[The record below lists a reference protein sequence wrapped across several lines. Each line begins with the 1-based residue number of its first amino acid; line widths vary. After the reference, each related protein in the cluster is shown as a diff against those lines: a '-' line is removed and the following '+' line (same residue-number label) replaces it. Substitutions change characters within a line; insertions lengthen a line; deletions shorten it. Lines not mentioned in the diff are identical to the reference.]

1 MRRSGEEEADP
12 GQQKQMLKEEA
23 KENQLNSDTSCN
35 DTDVSTMEKLS
46 EEHPAEEQ
54 QTCMEGNGLNADSIP
69 QSITEAKDIIVCID
83 EPQEVAISAEDNVQE
98 TERRPE
104 GGDSEETSHLDL
116 EETESKSSD
125 EFRETCN
132 KVSEDQKTKQ
142 TDAEES
148 DLRNT
153 EQCPQKDVG
162 MGVMEVNVPQE
173 ATPAVSNTDSQQ
185 EPENTEEAENDEAEE
200 IAGKSQTTA
209 ASGKKKKKK
218 RRGKKKG
225 NQQKDKTE
233 QENGKTEKDVQL
245 AKSDNVSATEP
256 ETLKKSNT
264 EKEQQETEQVDT
276 AKAVEPT
283 EATSHS
289 DTVEEQ
295 RMDHVTN
302 ENDKEQLLEV
312 ETVEKIKEVAS
323 EETHSDTEVTVDH
336 VREEQNKEQ
345 HSGTEPVESVDSVTP
360 TETSAH
366 VETIIDLGAEPAKD
380 NEQTLETSPPE
391 DSASTS
397 DAVGST
403 DSTEST
409 NGLDKKC
416 TYSEDNA
423 ESGTIATNGDD
434 FQKESDI
441 VDCVEKRRAES
452 VDKMIPEC
460 TENNPE
466 PNSGENTDLPNSED
480 ILVDVS
486 ESTNK
491 SSEREDLTS
500 VPLPPADDLTDHLSS
515 SVSEPSSELRAADD
529 TGVEEETV
537 KDKKELEIETEQEC
551 VAHTAVSLS
560 RDGGESELEQDGA
573 QQEECTDLKEL
584 QPDSSSYEETSNSCT
599 SVSLMSN
606 TDVLET
612 EGNLLK
618 TEAQVETIDEVVS
631 QTEQTDDSNVSLETA
646 EVSTNDALNTPD
658 SPQDATG
665 AGSSAEQ
672 GLSTE
677 DAAVAEEPEQ
687 NLRYDQQEEMSP
699 PLTEQLSESNE
710 DKSEEGSPQPN
721 QKGSD
726 EGDDEDEEGQ
736 SFDFD
741 DMDVEAAVATELPK
755 NQDQVEAQEAVE
767 ISVCE
772 SNDVSSQPCES
783 NSEPEENTQDKPTES
798 RNNDGNH
805 VGALGE
811 ETDGVPQ
818 DKQDSLTHE
827 EAAADG
833 TNTLSICEVGVVA
846 EDINL
851 ATPVAVEEGLDAVKH
866 ELQSDDLDLPKS
878 TEPVAGNKEP
888 LQSGKD
894 VKKNGRKGKGKG
906 KEECKMS

>member
-35 DTDVSTMEKLS
+35 ETDVSTMEKLS

-54 QTCMEGNGLNADSIP
+54 QTCMEGNGTEENDLNADSIP
-69 QSITEAKDIIVCID
+69 QSITEAKDIIVCIA

-116 EETESKSSD
+116 EETESKSID

-153 EQCPQKDVG
+153 EQCPQKDAG
-162 MGVMEVNVPQE
+162 TGVMEVNVPQE

-200 IAGKSQTTA
+200 VAGKSQTTT

-245 AKSDNVSATEP
+245 AKRDNVSATEP
-256 ETLKKSNT
+256 ETLKESNT
-264 EKEQQETEQVDT
+264 IEKEQEKKETEQVDT

-283 EATSHS
+283 EATSHN
-289 DTVEEQ
+289 DTVKEQ

-302 ENDKEQLLEV
+302 EHDKEQILEA
-312 ETVEKIKEVAS
+312 EAVEKIKEVAS
-323 EETHSDTEVTVDH
+323 EETHSHTEITVDH
-336 VREEQNKEQ
+336 VGEEQNKEQ

-360 TETSAH
+360 TGTSAH
-366 VETIIDLGAEPAKD
+366 VDTIIDLGTEPAKD

-397 DAVGST
+397 DVVGST
-403 DSTEST
+403 ND
-409 NGLDKKC
+409 LDKKC
-416 TYSEDNA
+416 TYSADNP

-441 VDCVEKRRAES
+441 AECVEKRRAGS
-452 VDKMIPEC
+452 VNKMMPEC
-460 TENNPE
+460 TENNLE
-466 PNSGENTDLPNSED
+466 PNSDD

-486 ESTNK
+486 EPTNK

-500 VPLPPADDLTDHLSS
+500 VPLPPADDFTDHLSS
-515 SVSEPSSELRAADD
+515 SVSEPSSELPAAND
-529 TGVEEETV
+529 TGVEEETEMV
-537 KDKKELEIETEQEC
+537 KDEKELEIETEQEC
-551 VAHTAVSLS
+551 VALS
-560 RDGGESELEQDGA
+560 HDGGESELEQDGA

-584 QPDSSSYEETSNSCT
+584 EPDSSSYEETSKSCT
-599 SVSLMSN
+599 SVSLMNN
-606 TDVLET
+606 TDVLVT
-612 EGNLLK
+612 EESLLK
-618 TEAQVETIDEVVS
+618 AEAQVETIDDVVS

-646 EVSTNDALNTPD
+646 EISSNDALDAPD
-658 SPQDATG
+658 SPQ

-677 DAAVAEEPEQ
+677 DASVAEEPEQ
-687 NLRYDQQEEMSP
+687 NLSENDQQDEMSP
-699 PLTEQLSESNE
+699 PLTEPLSESNE
-710 DKSEEGSPQPN
+710 DKSEEDSPQPN
-721 QKGSD
+721 QQGSD
-726 EGDDEDEEGQ
+726 EGDDDDEEGQ

-741 DMDVEAAVATELPK
+741 DMDVEAAVATEVPK
-755 NQDQVEAQEAVE
+755 NQDQVEAQD
-767 ISVCE
+767 
-772 SNDVSSQPCES
+772 DVSSQPCQS
-783 NSEPEENTQDKPTES
+783 NSETEENTQNKPTES

-805 VGALGE
+805 VDALGE
-811 ETDGVPQ
+811 ETDGVPK
-818 DKQDSLTHE
+818 DRQDSLTHE

-833 TNTLSICEVGVVA
+833 TKALSICEVGVVA
-846 EDINL
+846 ENIDL
-851 ATPVAVEEGLDAVKH
+851 STPGPVEEGVDAVKH
-866 ELQSDDLDLPKS
+866 ELQSDDLVLPKS

-888 LQSGKD
+888 LESGKD
-894 VKKNGRKGKGKG
+894 VKKNGKKGKGKG